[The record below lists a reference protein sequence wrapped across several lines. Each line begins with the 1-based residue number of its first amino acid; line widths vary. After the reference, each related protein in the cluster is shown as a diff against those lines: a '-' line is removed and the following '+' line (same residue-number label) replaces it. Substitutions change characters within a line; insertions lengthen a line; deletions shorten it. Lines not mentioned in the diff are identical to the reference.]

1 MAVEPDP
8 LISSSDIA
16 YRLDLTAAQL
26 KVTHSA
32 LRAMLDDFG
41 HDEPDVHFVL
51 RQILAKLPA
60 QESIRAIDLDV
71 ELGRRRRGA

>member
-51 RQILAKLPA
+51 RQILAKLPS